1 MRQTIEAT
9 VLTTPEATVVEV
21 EGSSA
26 LETYRGNLKATGY
39 AKKHPNDTHDAEVGH
54 SLAMARALRE
64 LADTYEKRAWDRI
77 NAKTV
82 TTKFA
87 TGGIVANPPKYT
99 LEVSGKLDH
108 DSWWRSIAGVR
119 DLKMHPTT

>member
-39 AKKHPNDTHDAEVGH
+39 AKKHPNDTHDTEVGH

-64 LADTYEKRAWDRI
+64 LADRYEKRAWDRI
-77 NAKTV
+77 NAKPP
-82 TTKFA
+82 KFA
-87 TGGIVANPPKYT
+87 TGGLVVSDSPKST
-99 LEVSGKLDH
+99 MEVSGKIDT
-108 DSWWRSIAGVR
+108 DSWWRNIANIRDMSIRSVS
-119 DLKMHPTT
+119 